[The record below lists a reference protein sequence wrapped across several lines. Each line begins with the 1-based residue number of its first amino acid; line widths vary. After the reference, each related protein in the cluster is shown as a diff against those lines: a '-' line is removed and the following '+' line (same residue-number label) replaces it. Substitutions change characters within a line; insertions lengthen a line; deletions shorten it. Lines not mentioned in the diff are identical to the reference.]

1 MSGAFT
7 PDPSW
12 PSILELATK
21 LWGEPTDWS
30 HDKNEAWFG
39 KHQSKNIKIKERVW
53 FDYEANQG
61 GGYIEIHEAA
71 IGPLP
76 EPPPKTNGKANG
88 HGGKLPPWENV
99 GTVYPYL
106 DASGTLVLEVI
117 RTLNGVP
124 RFTQRRPNGVTKI
137 GTTKWRWSVKD
148 IPAAERPLYRLPEL
162 LASGARTVFVVEGE
176 KDCDRVRSLGLIATC
191 PIGGAGKWRVE
202 YVEALRDRHV
212 VVLPDNDPQARG
224 PHDEPLWH
232 QDGRPI
238 LPGQD
243 HAAVVAASLHG
254 AAASVRVLMLPN
266 LPVKGDVS
274 DWLDAGGDRFELERL
289 AREAPEY
296 VPPSRSPP
304 PPPPPP
310 EDEGGEVED
319 EEPPDHDPPEVPPV
333 GDPGGPGDAL
343 PPPVILC
350 RAGELPR
357 MVREAEKALL
367 DGGAAIYQRGRLV
380 QPVEEEYDATDGSK
394 THSAKLAPV
403 TASALLKML
412 AEVAEFQK
420 FDSRKNPPS
429 WVVCDPP
436 PKLVEIV
443 LHDIRDWPF
452 PIVRGVLTTPTL
464 RPDGSILREP
474 GYDPQS
480 RYYLMF
486 PEDFEIPEV
495 LETEAAARESL
506 ERLDKLLDSYPF
518 ANKPSRSVALCML
531 MTQVLRCAMPTSPML
546 AVSARAA
553 GTGKS
558 HLVDLASTV
567 AIGRLCPSMGVGTR
581 NEEVEKEINTMLLSG
596 VPGFSIDNVSRD
608 LDIGTLNRA
617 TERAL
622 LTIRIFGVLESI
634 EVENAVVIYQTGNN
648 LAIVDEQGRRTLRCD
663 LDAGVERPERREFT
677 ADPIYTVRAN
687 RPRYIADVLTIAR
700 AYHVSGERVAPF
712 AIGSYGAWSHFVRE
726 PLIWLGR
733 PDPVDTMETTAG
745 DDPTTL
751 RLTAIV
757 LGWWHSFTSQPKTLA
772 EAVVDAVPE
781 FRDTMKEHFPARGGI
796 DVDTTRMGYFLR
808 KFSGRIVEGMRFDK
822 DLDKSHSAIRWKL
835 TRI

>member
-1 MSGAFT
+1 MADAFQ

-106 DASGTLVLEVI
+106 DASGQLVLEVI

-124 RFTQRRPNGVTKI
+124 RFTQRRPNGVTRI

-232 QDGRPI
+232 PDGRPI

-254 AAASVRVLMLPN
+254 VAASVRVLLLPN

-289 AREAPEY
+289 AREVPEY

-310 EDEGGEVED
+310 EDEGED
-319 EEPPDHDPPEVPPV
+319 EEGPPDGPPDVPPAGDPAGPGNDPP
-333 GDPGGPGDAL
+333 L
-343 PPPVILC
+343 PTISC
-350 RAGELPR
+350 MAGELPR
-357 MVREAEKALL
+357 MVRQAEEALL
-367 DGGAAIYQRGRLV
+367 KAGAPIYQRSVLV
-380 QPVEEEYDATDGSK
+380 RPAEQEYPAADGST
-394 THSAKLAPV
+394 THSAALVPITSAAMMGLLSRVAIWRKWDGRVRGGGGWV
-403 TASALLKML
+403 T
-412 AEVAEFQK
+412 
-420 FDSRKNPPS
+420 
-429 WVVCDPP
+429 CDPP
-436 PKLVEIV
+436 LKVVEI
-443 LHDIRDWPF
+443 L
-452 PIVRGVLTTPTL
+452 
-464 RPDGSILREP
+464 
-474 GYDPQS
+474 
-480 RYYLMF
+480 
-486 PEDFEIPEV
+486 
-495 LETEAAARESL
+495 
-506 ERLDKLLDSYPF
+506 
-518 ANKPSRSVALCML
+518 
-531 MTQVLRCAMPTSPML
+531 
-546 AVSARAA
+546 
-553 GTGKS
+553 
-558 HLVDLASTV
+558 LASR
-567 AIGRLCPSMGVGTR
+567 GEWR
-581 NEEVEKEINTMLLSG
+581 
-596 VPGFSIDNVSRD
+596 SRWC
-608 LDIGTLNRA
+608 A
-617 TERAL
+617 A
-622 LTIRIFGVLESI
+622 S
-634 EVENAVVIYQTGNN
+634 
-648 LAIVDEQGRRTLRCD
+648 
-663 LDAGVERPERREFT
+663 
-677 ADPIYTVRAN
+677 
-687 RPRYIADVLTIAR
+687 
-700 AYHVSGERVAPF
+700 
-712 AIGSYGAWSHFVRE
+712 
-726 PLIWLGR
+726 
-733 PDPVDTMETTAG
+733 
-745 DDPTTL
+745 
-751 RLTAIV
+751 
-757 LGWWHSFTSQPKTLA
+757 
-772 EAVVDAVPE
+772 
-781 FRDTMKEHFPARGGI
+781 
-796 DVDTTRMGYFLR
+796 
-808 KFSGRIVEGMRFDK
+808 
-822 DLDKSHSAIRWKL
+822 
-835 TRI
+835 

>member
-1 MSGAFT
+1 
-7 PDPSW
+7 
-12 PSILELATK
+12 
-21 LWGEPTDWS
+21 
-30 HDKNEAWFG
+30 
-39 KHQSKNIKIKERVW
+39 
-53 FDYEANQG
+53 
-61 GGYIEIHEAA
+61 
-71 IGPLP
+71 
-76 EPPPKTNGKANG
+76 
-88 HGGKLPPWENV
+88 
-99 GTVYPYL
+99 
-106 DASGTLVLEVI
+106 
-117 RTLNGVP
+117 
-124 RFTQRRPNGVTKI
+124 
-137 GTTKWRWSVKD
+137 
-148 IPAAERPLYRLPEL
+148 
-162 LASGARTVFVVEGE
+162 
-176 KDCDRVRSLGLIATC
+176 
-191 PIGGAGKWRVE
+191 
-202 YVEALRDRHV
+202 
-212 VVLPDNDPQARG
+212 
-224 PHDEPLWH
+224 
-232 QDGRPI
+232 
-238 LPGQD
+238 
-243 HAAVVAASLHG
+243 
-254 AAASVRVLMLPN
+254 
-266 LPVKGDVS
+266 
-274 DWLDAGGDRFELERL
+274 
-289 AREAPEY
+289 
-296 VPPSRSPP
+296 
-304 PPPPPP
+304 
-310 EDEGGEVED
+310 
-319 EEPPDHDPPEVPPV
+319 
-333 GDPGGPGDAL
+333 
-343 PPPVILC
+343 
-350 RAGELPR
+350 
-357 MVREAEKALL
+357 
-367 DGGAAIYQRGRLV
+367 
-380 QPVEEEYDATDGSK
+380 
-394 THSAKLAPV
+394 
-403 TASALLKML
+403 
-412 AEVAEFQK
+412 
-420 FDSRKNPPS
+420 
-429 WVVCDPP
+429 
-436 PKLVEIV
+436 V

-486 PEDFEIPEV
+486 PEDFEIPEI
-495 LETEAAARESL
+495 LETEAAARQSL

-634 EVENAVVIYQTGNN
+634 EVENAVTIYMTGNN
-648 LAIVDEQGRRTLRCD
+648 LAIVDEQGRRTMRCD

-677 ADPIYTVRAN
+677 GDPIYTVRAN

-712 AIGSYGAWSHFVRE
+712 SIGSYGAWSHFVRE

-751 RLTAIV
+751 RLAAIV
-757 LGWWHSFTSQPKTLA
+757 LGWWDSFTSMPKTLA
-772 EAVVDAVPE
+772 EAQVDARPE

-808 KFSGRIVEGMRFDK
+808 KFSGRIVDGMRFDK
-822 DLDKSHSAIRWKL
+822 ELGHTGGAIRWKL
-835 TRI
+835 TRV